1 MRRKTR
7 NQKPELRNQKDEPR
21 HSFVIRIS
29 SLIRHSGFGF
39 LISALL
45 LGGCTGD
52 PQSRQELNSAKQ
64 ALDSGQTDD
73 AIRSADSVISTNDSP
88 ALAEAY
94 YIRGYAIESRP
105 KPDNAAAARDF
116 RLARDSYT
124 HGLAYDPRPEI
135 AGRLHVQLGNVCY
148 YQEDYS
154 AAVPELT
161 TAYNLLD
168 PSQPKDLVLYHIGI
182 CEQRLGRFD
191 DADRTFQRVQQDYPN
206 SAYAAPAKA
215 HQGIRG
221 FYVQLGAYSQPR
233 DIESAARAAAAAG
246 SAPLKTS
253 EKGLTIIRTADVPSY
268 GQAEQLRERLAL
280 QYPDARVMP

>member
-7 NQKPELRNQKDEPR
+7 SRT
-21 HSFVIRIS
+21 
-29 SLIRHSGFGF
+29 GFGF
-39 LISALL
+39 LALSFL
-45 LGGCTGD
+45 LASCSGD
-52 PQSRQELNSAKQ
+52 AQSVQKLNSAKQ
-64 ALDSGQTDD
+64 ALGAGQSDQTIRD
-73 AIRSADSVISTNDSP
+73 ADAVISSNDAP

-94 YIRGYAIESRP
+94 YIRGYAIELRP
-105 KPDNAAAARDF
+105 KPDNAAATRDF
-116 RLARDSYT
+116 SIARASYSR
-124 HGLAYDPRPEI
+124 GLACDPRPVI
-135 AGRLHVQLGNVCY
+135 AARLHVQLGNVCY

-154 AAVPELT
+154 AAVPELA

-206 SAYAAPAKA
+206 SAYAAPARA
-215 HQGIRG
+215 HEGIHG
-221 FYVQLGAYSQPR
+221 FYVQIGAYSQPR
-233 DIESAARAAAAAG
+233 DIDNAARAAAAAG
-246 SAPLKTS
+246 SAPLKTT

-268 GQAEQLRERLAL
+268 GQAQQLRERLAT